1 MSTPKIPGAPFG
13 DEELAAWHGML
24 TLYSRVMRDL
34 DRDLMEAH
42 QISVR
47 EFDVLITLINAP
59 ERRLRMTELADQIM
73 LSPSGLSRLVDRL
86 ERMRLVRRASY
97 EDDARGIHAVLTG
110 DGEARL
116 DEARATHNAV
126 IRTRFTDHLSPDDL
140 VALGAIW
147 LKVISSGG

>member
-1 MSTPKIPGAPFG
+1 VSTPKIPGAPFS

-34 DRDLMEAH
+34 DRDLMDAH

-47 EFDVLITLINAP
+47 EFDVLITLSNAP
-59 ERRLRMTELADQIM
+59 QRRLRMTELADHIL

-97 EDDARGIHAVLTG
+97 EDDARGIYAVLTG

-140 VALGAIW
+140 STLGAIW
-147 LKVISSGG
+147 RKVTSSGG